1 VPDHSLFSLRTLVAV
16 SLTTLALGCATQPPP
31 STAVAQATR
40 EIPESE
46 LLDVGIRVFD
56 PGLPQ
61 PDEHAMEEQ
70 GIYPDVRKSEAR
82 FMAVTLMETMQ
93 ATGQWGAVRVLPEEF
108 GTTDLEIEAA
118 IVESNGLELQ
128 LEVVATDSKGRVWI
142 EKTYVAQANVL
153 GYDQDEGLRREPFQH
168 LYNTI
173 ANDLVLYRSKLEPAE
188 RRELRTIS
196 ELKFAA
202 DLAPEA
208 FGSYLTTDRKGRA
221 EIAHAPAQGDPM
233 IDRVAAIR
241 ERDALVIDTLNDHYA
256 TFTAQ
261 MTAPYDDLRSYSYE
275 EQMALKEL
283 RRQARI
289 RKIVGVLAIVGAVL
303 VDPASSGAAVAR
315 DLALFGG
322 LYAFQRGMA
331 LSSEAKIHLQAVQ
344 ELAGSFDLEVAPLLV
359 DVKGETLQ
367 LTGSAEVQYAAW
379 RQLLREIFASE
390 VGLPVDL
397 NSSAEIAGEAGG

>member
-1 VPDHSLFSLRTLVAV
+1 MADHSRRSVQTLVAAGLAV
-16 SLTTLALGCATQPPP
+16 LTLGCAAQPPP

-61 PDEHAMEEQ
+61 PDEHELEEQ

-93 ATGQWGAVRVLPEEF
+93 ATGQWGAVRVLPREF
-108 GTTDLEIEAA
+108 GSTDLDIDAI
-118 IVESNGLELQ
+118 IVESNGLKLE
-128 LEVVATDSKGRVWI
+128 LEVLATDSKGRVWI
-142 EKTYVAQANVL
+142 EKTYKAEANVL
-153 GYDQDEGLRREPFQH
+153 GYDQEEGLRREPFQH

-173 ANDLVLYRSKLEPAE
+173 ANDLVQYREKLEPTE
-188 RRELRTIS
+188 RRELRAIS

-202 DLAPEA
+202 DLAPDA
-208 FGSYLTTDRKGRA
+208 FGNYLTGDRKGHVQV
-221 EIAHAPAQGDPM
+221 AHAPAQGDPM
-233 IDRVAAIR
+233 LDRVAAIR

-256 TFTAQ
+256 TFAAQ
-261 MTAPYDDLRSYSYE
+261 MAAPYDDLRSYSYE
-275 EQMALKEL
+275 EQIALREL

-303 VDPASSGAAVAR
+303 VDPGSSGAAVAR

-322 LYAFQRGMA
+322 IYALQSGMA
-331 LSSEAKIHLQAVQ
+331 LSAEAKIHREAVE

-359 DVKGETLQ
+359 DVKGETLK
-367 LTGSAEVQYAAW
+367 LTGSAEVQYQAW
-379 RQLLREIFASE
+379 RKLLREIFASE
-390 VGLPVDL
+390 VGLPA
-397 NSSAEIAGEAGG
+397 NPNTSADEPGKTDA